1 MSVATAESTIG
12 AVAAASS
19 HAAWQLRAVGRS
31 GRARA
36 LRAVAAALRG
46 DHDLVAIASAETH
59 LDEVRLR
66 GEIERTA
73 SQAELFADV
82 IIEGSY
88 LGAAVDHAS
97 ANGPELRRLRVPV
110 GPVVVFAAGNFPFA
124 FGVFGGD
131 TVSALAAGCPVIVK
145 THPDLPMTSVAT
157 FGLVRDA
164 LLGQDLPP
172 DVLQIVTEVDA
183 GRALVEA
190 PNVGAVGFTGSAAG
204 GRALFDFAAARP
216 VPIPVFAEMS
226 STNPTII
233 APEAARTDVAGLA
246 QQLASAVT
254 SSAGQLCTKPG
265 LIFLPCD
272 ASALIEAISELF
284 AATEPRQ
291 LLSSSITK
299 RYQRRLTELRAAG
312 VEELAP
318 GSLSPSGVKPTLVM
332 VPLDQ
337 LSGTLTEEAFGPAT
351 VLVTYT
357 VFDDLAGALPS
368 LGGQLTTT
376 VHAVDGDFEVLEG
389 LIDVVA
395 ATSGR
400 VVVNGVP
407 TGVRVAWSTTHGGP
421 YPASTSPSSTSVGAS
436 AIDRWT
442 RPVTWQSTPDRFLPD
457 ELREDPREPVPTRVD
472 GVLRVG
478 TSSVSESS

>member
-1 MSVATAESTIG
+1 MSVATAEPTIR
-12 AVAAASS
+12 AAAAASS
-19 HAAWQLRAVGRS
+19 HAASELRAMGRG

-82 IIEGSY
+82 IVEGSY
-88 LGAAVDHAS
+88 LDAAVDHAS
-97 ANGPELRRLRVPV
+97 ANGPELRRIRVPV

-145 THPDLPMTSVAT
+145 AHPDLPMTSMAT
-157 FGLVRDA
+157 FGLVREA
-164 LLGQDLPP
+164 LAGHAIPP
-172 DVLQIVTEVDA
+172 DALQIVTEADA

-190 PNVGAVGFTGSAAG
+190 PSVAAVGFTGSAAG

-246 QQLASAVT
+246 QQLVSAVT

-265 LIFLPCD
+265 LIFLPRD
-272 ASALIEAISELF
+272 ALALIEAISELL
-284 AATEPRQ
+284 AVAEPRR
-291 LLSSSITK
+291 LLSSNITE
-299 RYQRRLTELRAAG
+299 RYLHRLAELRAGGA
-312 VEELAP
+312 EERTP
-318 GSLSPSGVKPTLVM
+318 GSVSPSGVAPTLVA
-332 VPLDQ
+332 VPIEQ
-337 LSGTLTEEAFGPAT
+337 LNGTLTEETFGPAT
-351 VLVTYT
+351 VLVTYAA
-357 VFDDLAGALPS
+357 FDDLAGALSS

-376 VHAVDGDFEVLEG
+376 VHAVDGDFEMIEG
-389 LIDVVA
+389 LVDVAA

-472 GVLRVG
+472 GVLLVG
-478 TSSVSESS
+478 ASSVRESS